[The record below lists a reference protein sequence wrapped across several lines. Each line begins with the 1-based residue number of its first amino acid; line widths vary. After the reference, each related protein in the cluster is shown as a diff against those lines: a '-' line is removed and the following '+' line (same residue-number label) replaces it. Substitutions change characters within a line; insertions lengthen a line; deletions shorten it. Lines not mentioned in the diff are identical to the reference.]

1 MWLICSNQTQRGSE
15 ATLAPSFSAL
25 QLKKFELE
33 FTVDPLFKKASA
45 DFDEGGAKGLLLNHL
60 MIDSQGRIVFDSSDD
75 SGDVAPVDKQD
86 DDEMDEQDA
95 DADDADITAQLEG
108 KLVGELPEDEE
119 EPTVEIDLVSL
130 GHRFLPGLNRLD
142 DLDVCPSLKNFDLGD
157 SSGSMDIPFLK
168 APEDWRDQDKNHAV
182 GDHSGMLIDD
192 DAPIGF
198 DDDDLGLGSFDIG
211 GDVAFGEGGEAWA
224 RDAALAP
231 QMRIYD
237 AGMGDDGA
245 DGDGFD
251 DNGEY
256 IVSMVKPQN
265 ADKMHEDILGFFDQA
280 LQKNW
285 TSAEHWR
292 IRKVKD
298 INKPSSETKKRKE
311 KEPFEVDFAS
321 PLEST
326 MADLIHTQASSNSA
340 ISMPK
345 KDWKSKSRNLLPDD
359 KHFSSKSLLSLF
371 LKPKARLSRR
381 RTTGGFGPRIGFG
394 QNQQDDNQQIE
405 MDEAF
410 WAKQKGPEDTVLP
423 DGDYDANF
431 FQDDGLPFPGG
442 DDADDDD
449 LEFADAREH
458 LSPDGDPGM
467 TEAGGMTA
475 LLGGETF
482 TNAAFGHTLVTSTRR
497 IRPEYVNYARK
508 ATKVDVRRLKQELW
522 KGMAFDQLE
531 VRYNPCSR
539 KLYTGHHCKFLL
551 LTTLQTPPKDRTSLP
566 APSEPEE
573 KPSAPED
580 DPTLN
585 FTQVMNGLQS
595 VYPKTAMNDIST
607 SYCFICLLHLANEKG
622 LVIDKSENLDE
633 LTIRKDW
640 TAEVTEGGD

>member
-1 MWLICSNQTQRGSE
+1 
-15 ATLAPSFSAL
+15 
-25 QLKKFELE
+25 
-33 FTVDPLFKKASA
+33 
-45 DFDEGGAKGLLLNHL
+45 
-60 MIDSQGRIVFDSSDD
+60 MIDAQGRIVFDSSDD
-75 SGDVAPVDKQD
+75 SGDVAPVDKNE
-86 DDEMDEQDA
+86 DDEMEGGDTDA
-95 DADDADITAQLEG
+95 DEADITAQLEERP
-108 KLVGELPEDEE
+108 VEEVPEEDE
-119 EPTVEIDLVSL
+119 EPTVEIDLASL
-130 GHRFLPGLNRLD
+130 GQRFLPPLNQLD
-142 DLDVCPSLKNFDLGD
+142 ELDVCPSLKNFDLGD
-157 SSGSMDIPFLK
+157 PSGSMDIPFLR
-168 APEDWRDQDKNHAV
+168 APEDWREQDKNHAV

-237 AGMGDDGA
+237 GGMGEDGA

-285 TSAEHWR
+285 SSAEHWR
-292 IRKVKD
+292 IRKIKD
-298 INKPSSETKKRKE
+298 ANKPTSETKKRKE
-311 KEPFEVDFAS
+311 KEPFEIDFAS

-326 MADLIHTQASSNSA
+326 VADIIHTQASSNSA

-371 LKPKARLSRR
+371 LKPKARLSKRR
-381 RTTGGFGPRIGFG
+381 IMGGGFGPHMGYG
-394 QNQQDDNQQIE
+394 QDQQDDNQQIE

-423 DGDYDANF
+423 EGDYDANF

-508 ATKVDVRRLKQELW
+508 ATKVDVRRLMTEIW
-522 KGMAFDQLE
+522 KGMAFDHLD
-531 VRYNPCSR
+531 VSFSPVSAARSRHVLFYLFYPSVANNPTQDS
-539 KLYTGHHCKFLL
+539 
-551 LTTLQTPPKDRTSLP
+551 PKERLSMAAVP
-566 APSEPEE
+566 EPEE
-573 KPSAPED
+573 KPVPSEN

-585 FTQVMNGLQS
+585 FTEVMNGLKS
-595 VYPKTAMNDIST
+595 VYPKTAMKDIST
-607 SYCFICLLHLANEKG
+607 SYCFISLLHLANEKG
-622 LVIDKSENLDE
+622 LVIDKSENLEE
-633 LTIRKDW
+633 LKIRKDW
-640 TAEVTEGGD
+640 TAKVTEGGE